1 MDPNTIKSIEQLL
14 HSVRKQLMR
23 LYNDDLQ
30 GQCVFASEVI
40 AIALKFMGLSKIQTI
55 AGWCIYDDPSSCSDA
70 GYDPHTW
77 VEIWFADKIYYLD
90 VTADQFNYWMFP
102 EHRFPGV
109 IFQEGLP
116 YGMSH
121 KKPLE

>member
-1 MDPNTIKSIEQLL
+1 
-14 HSVRKQLMR
+14 MR

-30 GQCVFASEVI
+30 GQCVLASETI
-40 AIALKFMGLSKIQTI
+40 AISLKFMGFGNVRTI

-77 VEIWFADKIYYLD
+77 VEFCHADKIYYLD

-102 EHRFPGV
+102 EHRFPSV
-109 IFQEGLP
+109 IFKEGLP
-116 YGMSH
+116 YGMSRE
-121 KKPLE
+121 KPLN